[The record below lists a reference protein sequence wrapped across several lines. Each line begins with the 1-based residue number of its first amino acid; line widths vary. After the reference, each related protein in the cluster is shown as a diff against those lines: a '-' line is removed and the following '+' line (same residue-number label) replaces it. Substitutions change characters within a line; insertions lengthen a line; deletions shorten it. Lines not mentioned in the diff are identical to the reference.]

1 MEEHYPKAF
10 SKIAHGGC
18 RGLHRLPSTLSL
30 QLKNVNLLSFSY
42 SYSYPSVRDPSKTDI
57 FEYADLVQL
66 IAAIFCV
73 AYSLLSS
80 KIKKEGSNPIPLME
94 IITLGT
100 LYTLNVNTLNYS
112 LYYIPYPVRVVGDK
126 LGYLTAV
133 VVAVYFTRIKKNKK
147 VSLGP

>member
-1 MEEHYPKAF
+1 
-10 SKIAHGGC
+10 
-18 RGLHRLPSTLSL
+18 
-30 QLKNVNLLSFSY
+30 
-42 SYSYPSVRDPSKTDI
+42 
-57 FEYADLVQL
+57 
-66 IAAIFCV
+66 
-73 AYSLLSS
+73 
-80 KIKKEGSNPIPLME
+80 ME

>member
-1 MEEHYPKAF
+1 
-10 SKIAHGGC
+10 
-18 RGLHRLPSTLSL
+18 
-30 QLKNVNLLSFSY
+30 
-42 SYSYPSVRDPSKTDI
+42 
-57 FEYADLVQL
+57 
-66 IAAIFCV
+66 
-73 AYSLLSS
+73 
-80 KIKKEGSNPIPLME
+80 ME

-147 VSLGP
+147 VGLGP